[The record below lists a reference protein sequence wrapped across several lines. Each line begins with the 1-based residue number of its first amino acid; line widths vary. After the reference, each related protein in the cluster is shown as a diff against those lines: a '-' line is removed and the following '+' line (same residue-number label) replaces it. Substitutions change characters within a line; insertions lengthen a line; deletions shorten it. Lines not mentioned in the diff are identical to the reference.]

1 LNGNCEEKIP
11 LIVYPNSGEVY
22 DVSTGWTG
30 IAACQPLE
38 SYIPEWLELGAK
50 FIGGCCRTY
59 AHDIKRIKEAVEEF
73 QKNESLKKT

>member
-1 LNGNCEEKIP
+1 
-11 LIVYPNSGEVY
+11 
-22 DVSTGWTG
+22 
-30 IAACQPLE
+30 LE